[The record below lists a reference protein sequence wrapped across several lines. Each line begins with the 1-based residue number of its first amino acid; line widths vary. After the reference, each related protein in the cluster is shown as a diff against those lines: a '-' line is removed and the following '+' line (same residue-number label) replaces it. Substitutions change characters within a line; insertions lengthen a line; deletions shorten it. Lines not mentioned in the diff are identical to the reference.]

1 MRPVA
6 NPLFKAFF
14 GILGRSARP
23 VFDRITRGS
32 LPGLDGAVELAG
44 LEGTVEVLRDR
55 YGVPQVFASNERDLF
70 FGQGYVHAQDRFFQ
84 MELGRRAG
92 HGRLSELLGE
102 SALGLDR
109 LSRTIDFGRI
119 SASEKS
125 PPPEALQA
133 LEAYSAGVNAFLA
146 NEPLP
151 PELLF
156 LRHVPEPWRPIDT
169 AAWSVVMAWSLSA
182 TWEAKLLHA
191 VAGTEEGTLDK
202 EALHPHV
209 DPGFGSS
216 AGSNALAVAPER
228 SASGSAMLAG
238 DPHLLLGIPGLWY
251 EVGLYGGPYNV
262 VGASLPGSP
271 GVVIGHNE
279 NVAWSITAAMTD
291 VQDLYVERFKEGDT
305 RLYEHAGT
313 WRTAKVREEEI
324 PVRGRRDPVVH
335 KVRTTMHGPIVS
347 DSLDGERDLALRWTI
362 PEPVRL
368 VAAGLAVNRARHGN
382 ELLAALQDWKTPNQ
396 NFVYAERT
404 GEIGWALA
412 GAVPARDHGGQ
423 DPVPGW
429 SGEHEWEGLAPFEEL
444 PKCRDPEEA
453 LIASANES
461 PGAPIPGSYHPRYRR
476 DRIEALIRA
485 TDKHTPETFRD
496 IQADLY
502 SAPAH
507 ALAGRLARPAP
518 APGISGEVR
527 RELEAWD
534 GHLLAESR
542 PGAVARVTLEV
553 LLRRMIGALPKP
565 GSPLP
570 AGAESYLVGLVPNL
584 LDGLDDLP
592 DETLR
597 EALEEAG
604 IALKEALGPDPKG
617 WSWGALHMTDLR
629 HPLGVVGVLRA
640 FLNRGP
646 YPSGGDAYTVRVA
659 GFSAG
664 RSSFGPVTTGPN
676 YRFVVDTGDWDQGWS
691 IIFPGQ
697 SGHPASTSYDD
708 QIGLWHNVRYRPMVF
723 GRKMAEISAKH
734 RLILKPEKQ

>member
-1 MRPVA
+1 MRLA
-6 NPLFKAFF
+6 HSLLETFSRALGCATRPL
-14 GILGRSARP
+14 L
-23 VFDRITRGS
+23 DRFTRGS
-32 LPGLDGAVELAG
+32 LPGLEGTAKLAG
-44 LEGTVEVLRDR
+44 LEGTVEILRDR

-84 MELGRRAG
+84 MEIGRRAG
-92 HGRLSELLGE
+92 HGRVSELLGE
-102 SALGLDR
+102 SALELDR
-109 LSRTIDFGRI
+109 LSRTIGFSRI

-133 LEAYSAGVNAFLA
+133 LEAYSAGVNAFLT

-151 PELLF
+151 PELLL
-156 LRHVPEPWRPIDT
+156 LRHVPEPWRPADT

-191 VAGTEEGTLDK
+191 AGEEGALDK
-202 EALHPHV
+202 EALHPLI
-209 DPGFGSS
+209 DPGLGSS
-216 AGSNALAVAPER
+216 AGSNAWAVAPAR
-228 SASGSAMLAG
+228 SASGSAMIAG
-238 DPHLLLGIPGLWY
+238 DPHLLLGIPSLWY
-251 EVGLYGGPYNV
+251 EIGLYGGPYSV

-291 VQDLYVERFKEGDT
+291 VQDLYVERFEKGDT
-305 RLYEHAGT
+305 QLYEHAGA
-313 WRTAKVREEEI
+313 WRKAEVREEEI

-335 KVRTTMHGPIVS
+335 QVRTTLHGPIVS
-347 DSLDGERDLALRWTI
+347 DSLGGDQGLALRWTI

-368 VAAGLAVNRARHGN
+368 VAAGLAVNRARQGE

-396 NFVYAERT
+396 NFVYAEKM
-404 GEIGWALA
+404 GGIGWALA
-412 GAVPARDHGGQ
+412 GSVPLRAYEVE

-429 SGEHEWEGLAPFEEL
+429 SGEYEWESLVPFEDL
-444 PKCRDPEEA
+444 PRCRDPEEG
-453 LIASANES
+453 LIVSANEA
-461 PGAPIPGSYHPRYRR
+461 PDAPIPGSYHPRYRR
-476 DRIEALIRA
+476 DRIEALLRA
-485 TDKHTPETFRD
+485 TRRHTLETLRD
-496 IQADLY
+496 VQADLY

-507 ALAGRLARPAP
+507 ALAGRLARLAPPPAVP
-518 APGISGEVR
+518 EELR
-527 RELEAWD
+527 RELRAWD
-534 GHLLAESR
+534 GQLLAESR

-553 LLRRMIGALPKP
+553 LLRRMIRGLPSL

-584 LDGLDDLP
+584 LDELAKLH
-592 DETLR
+592 EEILQ
-597 EALEEAG
+597 EALEEAL
-604 IALKEALGPDPKG
+604 AVLRKSLGPDPEG
-617 WSWGALHMTDLR
+617 WSWGALHATNLR
-629 HPLGVVGVLRA
+629 HPLGVVGMLRA

-676 YRFVVDTGDWDQGWS
+676 YRFIVDTGDWDQGWS

-697 SGHPASTSYDD
+697 SGHPASTSYDN

-723 GRKMAEISAKH
+723 GRKMAELSTKH
-734 RLILKPEKQ
+734 RLVLKPEKQ